1 MFHVVK
7 TQYTDLTYMGG
18 TGPCDSLKIIF
29 GFHVNS

>member
-18 TGPCDSLKIIF
+18 TEPCGPMTIIF
-29 GFHVNS
+29 SSLI